1 MYLRGKKAS
10 LSLSVNAIV
19 VLILA
24 IVLLA
29 FGLSFITKLLGKGEQ
44 SLEGLFPSPE
54 VQPTSTRAI
63 AIPDSIL
70 LKAGSQIR
78 LSVGILNTLPS
89 TIPAGTRLQVTGGE
103 PGCPAPADF
112 VSQPL
117 PNELASGQIAT
128 IKLLIKGSPSLVDNS
143 ICTVKFG
150 SILPPVSYFLSTKG
164 SI

>member
-89 TIPAGTRLQVTGGE
+89 TIPAGTRLEVTGGE
-103 PGCPAPADF
+103 PGCPEPD
-112 VSQPL
+112 
-117 PNELASGQIAT
+117 ELASGQIAT